1 MEDEAMTERVHR
13 RLEQRAAALAVVALL
28 AAASAS
34 AQHKGT
40 ENGEWRY
47 WGGDEASSR
56 YSPLD
61 QIDAKNAGKL
71 EVAWRWY
78 AANYGP
84 EPDFIYRCTP
94 IKVGNRLYAVAG
106 QRRTVVA
113 IDPATGETLWMWRM
127 KQEPRWEAST
137 RKNYGKG
144 VAYAD
149 VEGRGV
155 VYAITP
161 GYFLV
166 ALDGETGQPI
176 PYFGLNGI
184 VDLHLGLGN
193 YPVDAN
199 RGTLASGDIT
209 ASSAPI
215 VVNGV
220 VVVGNSHD
228 RGYYPERKENIPGHV
243 RGYDAKTGAMLWRFN
258 VLPPPGEP
266 GHDTWEGDSWTYTG
280 NISAWAPLSADSAR
294 GLVFI
299 PTDTP
304 TNDYY
309 GGHRHGAN
317 LYGTSLIAL
326 EAKTGK
332 RVWHFQMVH
341 HDIWNY
347 DNPDAPHVVDINVS
361 GRKIPAVAAVTK
373 QGFTYV
379 FNRESG
385 EPVWP
390 IEERTVPQSD
400 TPDEKTWPTQPF
412 PTKPAPFEI
421 QGITENDLID
431 YTPELRKQALEI
443 ARQYR
448 MGPLFTP
455 PSLWDAPDG
464 TKGAFNVPGA
474 NGGANIPGGA
484 AVDPETGILYVATER
499 GHSVLSLIPG
509 SQRGKVIGGED
520 SNMNYVSRGPGGIRG
535 PQGLPLFKPPYGSI
549 VAIDLNTGEHLWR
562 VADGDTP
569 ASVKNHPALKGV
581 KLPVTGKQTH
591 ATVLVTKSLFFYGEG
606 RGAEPYLHVLDK
618 KTGRELARVELPA
631 TTNTAPMTYMHKG
644 RQYIVLSV
652 AGPEHPAELVALALP
667 EETKAAPHDNTER

>member
-1 MEDEAMTERVHR
+1 MNEHAHR
-13 RLEQRAAALAVVALL
+13 RLAPLAMGLLLAALAAPPLL
-28 AAASAS
+28 A
-34 AQHKGT
+34 QHQGT
-40 ENGEWRY
+40 DKGEWRY

-71 EVAWRWY
+71 EVAWRWS

-113 IDPATGETLWMWRM
+113 IDAGTGETLWMWRM
-127 KQEPRWEAST
+127 KEEPRWQAST

-144 VAYAD
+144 VAYAE

-155 VYAITP
+155 IYLITP
-161 GYFLV
+161 GYHLV
-166 ALDGETGQPI
+166 ALDAETGQPL

-184 VDLHLGLGN
+184 VDLHVGLGN

-199 RGTLASGDIT
+199 LGTLASGDIT
-209 ASSAPI
+209 ASSPPI

-243 RGYDAKTGAMLWRFN
+243 RGYDAKTGSMLWRFH
-258 VLPPPGEP
+258 VVPQPGEF

-280 NISAWAPLSADSAR
+280 NISAWAPLSADSQR

-317 LYGTSLIAL
+317 LYGTSLIAIDV
-326 EAKTGK
+326 KTGK

-341 HDIWNY
+341 HDVFNY
-347 DNPDAPHVVDINVS
+347 DNPDAPHLVDITVG

-379 FNRESG
+379 FNRETG
-385 EPVWP
+385 QPVWP
-390 IEERTVPQSD
+390 IEERAVPQSD
-400 TPDEKTWPTQPF
+400 TPHEKTWPTQPF
-412 PTKPAPFEI
+412 PTKPAPFEL

-431 YTPELRKQALEI
+431 FTPELKKQALEI

-448 MGPLFTP
+448 MGPVFLP
-455 PSLWDAPDG
+455 PSRWDAPDG

-484 AVDPETGILYVATER
+484 AVDAETGILYVATER

-509 SQRGKVIGGED
+509 AERGKTIGGD
-520 SNMNYVSRGPGGIRG
+520 NSNMHYVSRGPGGIRG
-535 PQGLPLFKPPYGSI
+535 PQGLPLLKPPYGSI

-562 VADGDTP
+562 VPDGDTP

-581 KLPVTGKQTH
+581 TLPVTGKQTH
-591 ATVLVTKSLFFYGEG
+591 ANVLVTKSLLFYGEG
-606 RGAEPYLHVLDK
+606 RGADPFLHALDK
-618 KTGRELARVELPA
+618 KTGRELARIEIPA

-667 EETKAAPHDNTER
+667 EANKPAPHDPNQ

>member
-1 MEDEAMTERVHR
+1 MNEHARR
-13 RLEQRAAALAVVALL
+13 RLAPLATGLLL
-28 AAASAS
+28 AALGAAPPLF
-34 AQHKGT
+34 AQHQGT
-40 ENGEWRY
+40 DKGEWRY

-71 EVAWRWY
+71 EVAWRWS

-113 IDPATGETLWMWRM
+113 LDAGTGETLWMWRM
-127 KQEPRWEAST
+127 KEEPRWQAST

-144 VAYAD
+144 VAYAE

-155 VYAITP
+155 IYMITP
-161 GYFLV
+161 GYHLV
-166 ALDGETGQPI
+166 ALDAETGQPL

-199 RGTLASGDIT
+199 LGTLASGDIT
-209 ASSAPI
+209 ASSPPI

-243 RGYDAKTGAMLWRFN
+243 RGYDAKTGSMLWRFH
-258 VLPPPGEP
+258 VVPQPGEF

-280 NISAWAPLSADSAR
+280 NISAWAPLSADSQR

-317 LYGTSLIAL
+317 LYGTSLIAIDV
-326 EAKTGK
+326 KTGK

-341 HDIWNY
+341 HDVFNY
-347 DNPDAPHVVDINVS
+347 DNPDAPHLVDITVG

-379 FNRESG
+379 FNRETG
-385 EPVWP
+385 QPVWP
-390 IEERTVPQSD
+390 IEERAVPQSD
-400 TPDEKTWPTQPF
+400 TPHEKTWPTQPF
-412 PTKPAPFEI
+412 PTKPAPFEL

-431 YTPELRKQALEI
+431 FTPELKKQALEI

-448 MGPLFTP
+448 MGPVFLP
-455 PSLWDAPDG
+455 PSRWDAPDG

-484 AVDPETGILYVATER
+484 AVDAETGILYVATER

-509 SQRGKVIGGED
+509 AERGKTIGGD
-520 SNMNYVSRGPGGIRG
+520 NSNMHYVSRGPGGIRG
-535 PQGLPLFKPPYGSI
+535 PQGLPLLKPPYGSI

-562 VADGDTP
+562 VPDGDTP

-581 KLPVTGKQTH
+581 TLPVTGKQTH
-591 ATVLVTKSLFFYGEG
+591 ANVLVTKSLLFYGEG
-606 RGAEPYLHVLDK
+606 RGADPFLHALDK
-618 KTGRELARVELPA
+618 KTGRELARIEIPA

-667 EETKAAPHDNTER
+667 EANKPAPHDPNQ

>member
-1 MEDEAMTERVHR
+1 MNEHAHR
-13 RLEQRAAALAVVALL
+13 RLAPLAMGLLLAALAAPPLL
-28 AAASAS
+28 A
-34 AQHKGT
+34 QHQGT
-40 ENGEWRY
+40 DKGEWRY

-71 EVAWRWY
+71 EVAWRWS

-113 IDPATGETLWMWRM
+113 IDAGTGETLWMWRM
-127 KQEPRWEAST
+127 KEEPRWQAST

-144 VAYAD
+144 VAYAE

-155 VYAITP
+155 IYLITP
-161 GYFLV
+161 GYHLV
-166 ALDGETGQPI
+166 ALDAETGQPL

-184 VDLHLGLGN
+184 VDLHVGLGN

-199 RGTLASGDIT
+199 LGTLASGDIT
-209 ASSAPI
+209 ASSPPI

-243 RGYDAKTGAMLWRFN
+243 RGYDAKTGSMLWRFH
-258 VLPPPGEP
+258 VVPQPGEF

-280 NISAWAPLSADSAR
+280 NISAWAPLSADSQR

-317 LYGTSLIAL
+317 LYGTSLIAIDV
-326 EAKTGK
+326 KTGK

-341 HDIWNY
+341 HDVFNY
-347 DNPDAPHVVDINVS
+347 DNPDAPHLVDITVG

-379 FNRESG
+379 FNRETG
-385 EPVWP
+385 QPVWP
-390 IEERTVPQSD
+390 IEERAVPQSD
-400 TPDEKTWPTQPF
+400 TPHEKTWPTQPF
-412 PTKPAPFEI
+412 PTKPAPFEL

-431 YTPELRKQALEI
+431 FTPELKKQALEI

-448 MGPLFTP
+448 MGPVFLP
-455 PSLWDAPDG
+455 PSRWDAPDG

-484 AVDPETGILYVATER
+484 AVDAETGILYVATER

-509 SQRGKVIGGED
+509 AERGKTIGGD
-520 SNMNYVSRGPGGIRG
+520 NSNMHYVSRGPGGIRG
-535 PQGLPLFKPPYGSI
+535 PQGLPLLKPPYGSI

-562 VADGDTP
+562 VPDGDTP

-581 KLPVTGKQTH
+581 TLPVTGKQTH
-591 ATVLVTKSLFFYGEG
+591 ANVLVTKSLLFYGEG
-606 RGAEPYLHVLDK
+606 RGADPFLHALDK
-618 KTGRELARVELPA
+618 KTGRELARVEIPA

-667 EETKAAPHDNTER
+667 EANKPAPHDPNQ